1 MARVVLFLDDDT
13 QTAMRGAA
21 KEAGISESQWVADLI
36 RKNAPEGD
44 AAARPSLWKQINGNG
59 AEQPRN

>member
-13 QTAMRGAA
+13 QTALRGAA
-21 KEAGISESQWVADLI
+21 KAAGISESQWIADLI

-44 AAARPSLWKQINGNG
+44 GAARPSLWTQIGSG
-59 AEQPRN
+59 AAEQPRN